1 MFTAAFSYATEGR
14 QKQAIRTMF
23 SHYMSDEV
31 ISHLLANP
39 EKVRL
44 GGERRRLTLFF
55 SDLAGFTGLSEFL
68 PPEEL
73 VQLLNEYLTVMTD
86 IILEEQGTVDKY
98 EGDAIMAFWGAPLPM
113 EDHALRACR
122 AALRQQAALESLNRQ
137 FQEKGLPWLRCR
149 IGLHT
154 GDAVVG
160 NLGSKKSFDYT
171 VIGDTVNLASRLEG
185 LNKFYG
191 TAVMASETTVQECGE
206 ALEFQELDRVAVKG
220 RATPVAVFTAMAFK
234 GELAPLQ
241 SQAAKAFDTG
251 LKLYR
256 QARFN
261 EAVTAFQQALEHWPD
276 FTPSQ
281 IFLQRCQQWQSFPP
295 RRAGMRSSVP
305 TQSSE
310 KYLT

>member
-1 MFTAAFSYATEGR
+1 M
-14 QKQAIRTMF
+14 
-23 SHYMSDEV
+23 
-31 ISHLLANP
+31 
-39 EKVRL
+39 
-44 GGERRRLTLFF
+44 
-55 SDLAGFTGLSEFL
+55 
-68 PPEEL
+68 
-73 VQLLNEYLTVMTD
+73 
-86 IILEEQGTVDKY
+86 
-98 EGDAIMAFWGAPLPM
+98 
-113 EDHALRACR
+113 
-122 AALRQQAALESLNRQ
+122 
-137 FQEKGLPWLRCR
+137 
-149 IGLHT
+149 
-154 GDAVVG
+154 G
-160 NLGSKKSFDYT
+160 NLGSRKRFDYT

-251 LKLYR
+251 LNLYR

-281 IFLQRCQQWQSFPP
+281 VFLQRCQQWQSFPP
-295 RRAGMRSSVP
+295 TAGWDAVFRP
-305 TQSSE
+305 DT
-310 KYLT
+310 K